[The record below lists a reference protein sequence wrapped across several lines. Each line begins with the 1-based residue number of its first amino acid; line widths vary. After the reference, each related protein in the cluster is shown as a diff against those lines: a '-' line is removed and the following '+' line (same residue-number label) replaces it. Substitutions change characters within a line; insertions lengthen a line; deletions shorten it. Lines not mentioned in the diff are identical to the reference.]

1 MQQGHGVLE
10 ALLCRWIAGDRKN
23 HSTQMVVLSG

>member
-23 HSTQMVVLSG
+23 HAT